1 MDNSNVFEGGN
12 MQVGDLVSKGYHEA
26 LGIVVAIGK
35 NKRVVEVE
43 WVNAHYLTRLQYS
56 RDLEVIN
63 ENR

>member
-1 MDNSNVFEGGN
+1 

>member
-1 MDNSNVFEGGN
+1 

-43 WVNAHYLTRLQYS
+43 WVNAHYLTRLQYVH
-56 RDLEVIN
+56 DLEVIK
-63 ENR
+63 